1 MQTLTLM
8 AHLVEPLRLLQLGF
22 GKSMPTNCVWIDGCG
37 ENLTE
42 KSIYR
47 VFKKYGEVTYTFVDR
62 KKWRALVFFT
72 NLDDAQFA
80 VNEMKG
86 RPLGKRRI
94 MVCVHEYVCTY
105 CRFL

>member
-1 MQTLTLM
+1 M
-8 AHLVEPLRLLQLGF
+8 
-22 GKSMPTNCVWIDGCG
+22 
-37 ENLTE
+37 
-42 KSIYR
+42 
-47 VFKKYGEVTYTFVDR
+47 FKKYGEVTYTFVDR

-94 MVCVHEYVCTY
+94 MVCVYVHEYVCTY
-105 CRFL
+105 CRFFFLGGGS